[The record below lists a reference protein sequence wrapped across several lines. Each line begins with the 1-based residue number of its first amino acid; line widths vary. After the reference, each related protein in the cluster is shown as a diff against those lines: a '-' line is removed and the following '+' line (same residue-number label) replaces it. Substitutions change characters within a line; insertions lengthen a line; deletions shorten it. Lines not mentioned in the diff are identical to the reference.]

1 MIHFSRHFTNVKV
14 QNIYCRFYSLYNL
27 SYFKKTTEF
36 VFKVDNKYIHSKSSI
51 VASGHK
57 VLFLILY

>member
-14 QNIYCRFYSLYNL
+14 QNMYCGFYSLYNL

-36 VFKVDNKYIHSKSSI
+36 VFNVDKYIHSKSSI